1 MSLSMHSCS
10 IPYFVRALNNLSAIL
25 DKAATHA
32 QEHEIDPTILVTAR
46 LFPDM
51 FPLSRQV
58 QIACDVSK
66 GAAARIAGIEA
77 PSFEDNES
85 SFEELQERISKTID
99 FLNSVPAEQIN
110 GTEDKT
116 VKFQAG
122 SFEIDFTGA
131 TYLSMWALPNL
142 YFHVTTTYNIL
153 RHNGVELGKLD
164 FVGAPPA

>member
-1 MSLSMHSCS
+1 MSLSMHSIS
-10 IPYFVRALNNLSAIL
+10 IPYFIRSLNNLSVIL
-25 DKAATHA
+25 EKGAAHA
-32 QEHEIDPTILVTAR
+32 EEKDIDPSILVSAR

-66 GAAARIAGIEA
+66 GAVARISGVEA
-77 PSFEDNES
+77 PSFEDTES
-85 SFEELQERISKTID
+85 SFEELQKRISDTIE
-99 FLNSVPAEQIN
+99 FLSSVPEDKLN
-110 GTEDKT
+110 GTEEKH

-131 TYLSMWALPNL
+131 TYVSMWALPNL

-153 RHNGVELGKLD
+153 RHTGVALGKID
-164 FVGAPPA
+164 YVGAPE

>member
-1 MSLSMHSCS
+1 MSLSMHSFS
-10 IPYFVRALNNLSAIL
+10 IPYFVRSLNNLAAIL
-25 DKAATHA
+25 NKGAAHA
-32 QEHEIDPTILVTAR
+32 KENEIDPSIFVSAR

-66 GAAARIAGIEA
+66 GAAARISGIEA

-85 SFEELQERISKTID
+85 SFEELLERISKTIA
-99 FLNSVPAEQIN
+99 FLESVPEDKLN

-122 SFEIDFTGA
+122 SIEIDFTGA

-164 FVGAPPA
+164 YVGAP

>member
-1 MSLSMHSCS
+1 MSLTMHACS
-10 IPYFVRALNNLSAIL
+10 IPYFVRSLNNLSAIL
-25 DKAATHA
+25 TKGAAHA
-32 QEHEIDPTILVTAR
+32 EKNEIDPSIFVTAR

-66 GAAARIAGIEA
+66 GAAARISGIEA
-77 PSFEDNES
+77 PSFEDTES

-99 FLNSVPAEQIN
+99 FLNSVPAEKID

-131 TYLSMWALPNL
+131 TYLSLWALPNL

-164 FVGAPPA
+164 YVGAP